1 MLLVIDIRPMTAGD
15 WPAVEAIFAAGI
27 AEGEATFETATP
39 SWRDFDAGKIDDPRL
54 VAVDDAGTVVG
65 WAAASR
71 VSARAAYRGV
81 IEHSVYVDPARRGE
95 GVGARL
101 LEAFVERA
109 DAAGFWTIQ
118 SSVFPENEASLRL
131 HEKNGFRVVGRRERI
146 AQTLVGP
153 RAGQWRDTVLI
164 ERRSAR
170 NGGPSES

>member
-1 MLLVIDIRPMTAGD
+1 MIEIRPMTPGD

-39 SWRDFDAGKIDDPRL
+39 SWHDFDAGKIGDPRL
-54 VAVDDAGTVVG
+54 VAVDDAGAVVG

-164 ERRSAR
+164 ERRSTR
-170 NGGPSES
+170 NGGGAGG

>member
-1 MLLVIDIRPMTAGD
+1 MIEIRPMTAGD
-15 WPAVEAIFAAGI
+15 WPTVEAIFAAGI

-54 VAVDDAGTVVG
+54 VAVDDAGAVVG

-164 ERRSAR
+164 ERRSTR

>member
-1 MLLVIDIRPMTAGD
+1 MIEIRPMTAGD

-27 AEGEATFETATP
+27 AEGEATFETSTP
-39 SWRDFDAGKIDDPRL
+39 SWHDFDAGKIDDPRL
-54 VAVDDAGTVVG
+54 VAVDDAGAVVG

-164 ERRSAR
+164 ERRSTR
-170 NGGPSES
+170 NGGPSND